1 MLNSFGVNSWKPVIL
16 GVFCKEKVNFITGMP
31 FFLLLTPE
39 NEFLQKFL
47 TINAHNNEVFTIK
60 H

>member
-16 GVFCKEKVNFITGMP
+16 GVFYKEKVNFITGMP
-31 FFLLLTPE
+31 LFLLLTPE

>member
-16 GVFCKEKVNFITGMP
+16 GVFYKEKVIFITGIS
-31 FFLLLTPE
+31 FFLLLPSG
-39 NEFLQKFL
+39 NKFLQTFV